1 LEAKEALDRILMPK
15 SIAVIG
21 ASKDPFKWGHM
32 LLSAIMK
39 GGFEGKLHP
48 INPKETEIEGLTC
61 YPSVKDIPGDVDMAI
76 VVVPAR
82 VVSTIFSDLA
92 EKGVSGAVIITSGFG
107 EAGEEGR
114 RLIEQMKANAGGKV
128 RFIGPNC
135 MGICSSPAKLSAL
148 MIPFLHEKGEVA
160 FVSQSG
166 GYGLQLYLRASAM
179 GVGISKFV
187 SSGNES
193 DITGVDYL
201 RYFAEDP
208 SVKLICMYVEG
219 LKRGR
224 EWFDAAREITR
235 RKPIVV
241 IKVGTTEAGG
251 KAAASHTGALSGSDR
266 VYDAAFRQAGV
277 IRAKDAGEMFDFIKG
292 LLYAPLP
299 RGDRVAMVSNSGG
312 IAVETTD
319 ALIRNGLKVPVLSR
333 EAQDEILKVIPS
345 FGNPRNP
352 VDLTASLNMNSFL
365 KVPDIVLSQ
374 PEIDALITIGLG
386 TSILYTMFPDVAPKD
401 LGGIY
406 NWISE
411 QLIATYKKYEKPV
424 IVINPA
430 ADTEA
435 EATKIM
441 EEARIPV
448 FTTPERAA
456 DVMNVLYR
464 RKLYLDKAK
473 GEKRGQPSGDKPQSF
488 FSVF

>member
-1 LEAKEALDRILMPK
+1 MEARDALDRILMPR
-15 SIAVIG
+15 SIAVVG

-39 GGFEGKLHP
+39 GGFEGELHP
-48 INPKETEIEGLTC
+48 INPRETEIEGLPC
-61 YPSVKDIPGDVDMAI
+61 YPSVKDVPGDVDMAI

-82 VVSTIFSDLA
+82 IVPSIFSDLA
-92 EKGVSGAVIITSGFG
+92 EKGVRGAVVITSGFG

-114 RLIEQMKANAGGKV
+114 MLVEQMKANAGGKV

-148 MIPFLHEKGEVA
+148 MIPFLHERGEVA

-179 GVGISKFV
+179 GVGINKFI

-193 DITGVDYL
+193 DITSVDYL

-208 SVKLICMYVEG
+208 SVRLICLYIEG

-224 EWFDAAREITR
+224 EWYEAAKEITK

-241 IKVGTTEAGG
+241 IKVGTTEEGG
-251 KAAASHTGALSGSDR
+251 KAAASHTGALSGSDKI
-266 VYDAAFRQAGV
+266 YDTAFKQAGV
-277 IRAKDAGEMFDFIKG
+277 IRAQDAAEMFDLIKG
-292 LLYAPLP
+292 LLYSPLP
-299 RGDRVAMVSNSGG
+299 KGNRIGIVSNSGG

-319 ALIRNGLKVPVLSR
+319 ALIRNGLKIPPL
-333 EAQDEILKVIPS
+333 AQEVQEEILKVIPS

-365 KVPDIVLSQ
+365 RVPDIVLSQ
-374 PEIDALITIGLG
+374 PEIDGLITIGLG
-386 TSILYTMFPDVAPKD
+386 TSILHTMFPDVAPED
-401 LGGIY
+401 FMGIY
-406 NWISE
+406 KWINE

-424 IVINPA
+424 VVINPA
-430 ADTEA
+430 VDIEPEA
-435 EATKIM
+435 AKVM
-441 EEARIPV
+441 EEAHIPV
-448 FTTPERAA
+448 YTTPERAA
-456 DVMNVLYR
+456 DVMGVLYR

-473 GEKRGQPSGDKPQSF
+473 GD
-488 FSVF
+488 

>member
-1 LEAKEALDRILMPK
+1 MEAREALDRILMPK

-21 ASKDPFKWGHM
+21 ASKDSFKWGHM

-39 GGFEGKLHP
+39 GGFEGDLYP

-61 YPSVKDIPGDVDMAI
+61 YPSVKDVPGDVDMAI

-82 VVSTIFSDLA
+82 VVPAIFSDLA
-92 EKGVSGAVIITSGFG
+92 EKGVKGAVVITSGFG

-114 RLIEQMKANAGGKV
+114 RLVEQMKENAGGKV
-128 RFIGPNC
+128 RFVGPNC

-160 FVSQSG
+160 FISQSG

-179 GVGISKFV
+179 GVGINKFI

-201 RYFAEDP
+201 RYFANDP
-208 SVKLICMYVEG
+208 SVSLICMYIEG

-224 EWFDAAREITR
+224 EWYEAAKEITKK
-235 RKPIVV
+235 KPIVV

-251 KAAASHTGALSGSDR
+251 KAAASHTGALSGSDK
-266 VYDAAFRQAGV
+266 VYDAAFKQAGV
-277 IRAKDAGEMFDFIKG
+277 IRAHDAAEMFDFIKG

-299 RGDRVAMVSNSGG
+299 KGPNIGIVSNSGG

-319 ALIRNGLKVPVLSR
+319 ALVRNGLKVPVLNQ
-333 EAQDEILKVIPS
+333 EAQEEILKVIPA

-365 KVPDIVLSQ
+365 KVPDVVLSQ
-374 PEIDALITIGLG
+374 PEIDGLITIGLG
-386 TSILYTMFPDVAPKD
+386 TSILHTMFPDVAPED
-401 LGGIY
+401 FMGIY
-406 NWISE
+406 KWIND
-411 QLIATYKKYEKPV
+411 QLIATYKKYDKPV

-430 ADTEA
+430 ADIEPEA
-435 EATKIM
+435 AKIM
-441 EEARIPV
+441 EDARIPV
-448 FTTPERAA
+448 YTTPERAA
-456 DVMNVLYR
+456 DVMGVLYR

-473 GEKRGQPSGDKPQSF
+473 GE
-488 FSVF
+488 